1 MAKEFNLDYY
11 SIAQLLKFPVVLG
24 IDSQERLKGT
34 SVPRLAYISGLKS
47 LSFPLPVFPFIIFYD
62 TSSSDQFRLHRND
75 LTAEN
80 AENAEGA
87 QREMNNSDEG
97 RN

>member
-34 SVPRLAYISGLKS
+34 EVPRLAYISGLKS
-47 LSFPLPVFPFIIFYD
+47 LSFPLPVFPFIRAGKMPTHILD
-62 TSSSDQFRLHRND
+62 ITLISDLNFQYPQGNSNPRRI
-75 LTAEN
+75 
-80 AENAEGA
+80 
-87 QREMNNSDEG
+87 RERDVS
-97 RN
+97 